1 MHRGETALDQ
11 GRFDDAR
18 ATVERIRA
26 ALPEHPGAKALAQKI
41 FPEAAPVVAAAREVL
56 PLPEPDMRVAR
67 VETAPAAPTPP
78 PKPKV
83 DPLVEANKAFE
94 EALAEG
100 RLLTP
105 AEQSAKHFVGE
116 MNRIER
122 RPRARQERPYGAVA
136 GVPVARRAIDRSAR
150 PRSRRHLDRR
160 SASAARRHG

>member
-1 MHRGETALDQ
+1 MRRGETALDQ

-26 ALPEHPGAKALAQKI
+26 VLPEHPGAKGLAQKI
-41 FPEAAPVVAAAREVL
+41 FPEAAPVVAAAREAL
-56 PLPEPDMRVAR
+56 SLPEPDMRGRAR
-67 VETAPAAPTPP
+67 RDAPPTPP

-105 AEQSAKHFVGE
+105 SS
-116 MNRIER
+116 
-122 RPRARQERPYGAVA
+122 RARSTS
-136 GVPVARRAIDRSAR
+136 SAR
-150 PRSRRHLDRR
+150 
-160 SASAARRHG
+160 